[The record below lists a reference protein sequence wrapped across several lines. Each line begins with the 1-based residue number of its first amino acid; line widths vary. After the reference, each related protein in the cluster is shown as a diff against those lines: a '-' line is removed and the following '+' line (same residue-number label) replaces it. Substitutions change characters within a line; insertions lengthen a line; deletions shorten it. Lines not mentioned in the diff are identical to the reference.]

1 MAGRLSCVDGV
12 RFRVDGRE
20 GTCYAWQPMNRFG
33 AVWAVLACGILA
45 GGEPATS
52 GKVALSVSDRTAAV
66 RPDRLPDAVHY
77 DSVMWLCAHNAMSNS
92 EDGWKFPN
100 QQGKMETLLDAG
112 VHALMWDVWMQD
124 GKIVLRHGP
133 EWAALLGSRPLQDAL
148 AELKAWLEEHPQA
161 VVTLIFESYVE
172 AVQLAAAFDRAGLSG
187 MCYEW
192 QEGKPWP
199 ALGDMRRSGKRLV
212 VMTDRPGDGAPAW
225 LLPVWKHCVETP
237 WQASTAA
244 ELKNTF
250 NRGDRKNDLLIVNH
264 FVTPL
269 TASRS
274 ISEQVNA
281 LNVLKARE
289 AAVRREM
296 GRTPNFWVL
305 DFVELGDGLRF
316 ATEMN
321 RMLAR

>member
-1 MAGRLSCVDGV
+1 
-12 RFRVDGRE
+12 
-20 GTCYAWQPMNRFG
+20 MNMFG
-33 AVWAVLACGILA
+33 AAWAVIACGILA
-45 GGEPATS
+45 GGEPVS
-52 GKVALSVSDRTAAV
+52 VGKEALAV
-66 RPDRLPDAVHY
+66 PEPSASESPDRLPDSVRY
-77 DSVMWLCAHNAMSNS
+77 DGVMWLCAHNAMSNS
-92 EDGWKFPN
+92 EDGWRFPN

-148 AELKAWLEEHPQA
+148 AELKAWMEGHPQA

-172 AVQLAAAFDRAGLSG
+172 AEQVAGEFDRAGLSG
-187 MCYEW
+187 MCFER
-192 QEGKPWP
+192 QKGKPWP
-199 ALGDMRRSGKRLV
+199 MLGEMRRGGKRLV

-274 ISEQVNA
+274 VSEQINA
-281 LNVLKARE
+281 LDVLKARE

-296 GRTPNFWVL
+296 GRNPNFWVL

-316 ATEMN
+316 AAEVNRLLKLGGTLYSEEFLKEMIDIIA
-321 RMLAR
+321 M